1 MSEHLAALETIK
13 VFLIDVAVRFG
24 PRVLVALALVIAG
37 VMVGRWAERI
47 TMRALARFHLQE
59 PVRQLIL
66 KLVRVLVFGLFAIMA
81 LQNLGIQ
88 LLPLIAGLGVVG
100 AGIALAMQGVL
111 GNLMAGLS
119 VIFTKPFAVGEYI
132 SIAGEEGQVQSIGL
146 FATVLG
152 HPDMSRV
159 VIPNRKID
167 GEILHNYGRVR
178 QLQVIIN
185 VAPSADLDAAMA
197 TVNEVLRNSPHV
209 LKQPA
214 PVTAIGNITSAAVEI
229 LVKPWATVEDYNDAS
244 NEVKKTVVEAFRK
257 QGIMAN
263 PTLAPVV
270 AMNSASAKS

>member
-1 MSEHLAALETIK
+1 MSEHLEALETIK

-37 VMVGRWAERI
+37 VMVGRWAERL
-47 TMRALARFHLQE
+47 TNRGLAPFSIQI

-81 LQNLGIQ
+81 LQNLGVQ

-146 FATVLG
+146 FTTVLG
-152 HPDMSRV
+152 HADMSRV

-167 GEILHNYGRVR
+167 GEILHNYGRIR
-178 QLQVIIN
+178 QLNVSIH

-197 TVNEVLRNSPHV
+197 TVNEIVRKNPRIM
-209 LKQPA
+209 KQPV
-214 PVTAIGNITSAAVEI
+214 PITAIGTITASAVEI
-229 LVKPWATVEDYNDAS
+229 AAKPWATVEDYNDAS
-244 NEVKKTVVEAFRK
+244 NEIKKAVVEAFRR
-257 QGIMAN
+257 QGILTA
-263 PTLAPVV
+263 PSPAPV
-270 AMNSASAKS
+270 MNPVPATS